1 MSTLLTHARHAARA
15 TIVAAGIA
23 LAAPALADP
32 NLYAVRN
39 LVSDVPGAAEQ
50 LDPDLVNPWGVA
62 FNPNGFVWVV
72 DNHTAKSTLYD
83 GNGIKQGL
91 IVTIPSANGTDP
103 GTPTGITFNGT
114 SDFRI
119 AVSPGATPIV
129 APFLFV
135 SEDGVVSAWAPPL
148 TTAQVVATNL
158 AANYK
163 GVAIAGDGV
172 ANRLYAADFVGG
184 RIDVYTSSFA
194 PTTVPGAFADPS
206 IPSGYGPFNIMA
218 FQGNLYVAYAKVGD
232 EGDEVAGKGLG
243 YVRVFDANGVLLKR
257 LISRGPLNAPWGMAI
272 APAGFG
278 RFSNRLLVGNFGDG
292 MINAFDVHS
301 GHFAGRLRLGK
312 GKPEGIEGL
321 WGIAFGPGVRN
332 QPTDTLFFAAGIDD
346 EAHGL
351 YGRIEPTEDESPD
364 DGDE

>member
-23 LAAPALADP
+23 LAAPALADS
-32 NLYAVRN
+32 NQYAIRN

-72 DNHTAKSTLYD
+72 DNGTGKSTLYD
-83 GNGIKQGL
+83 GNGIKQAL
-91 IVTIPSANGTDP
+91 IVTIPSASGADP

-119 AVSPGATPIV
+119 AVAPGATPVV
-129 APFLFV
+129 APFIFV
-135 SEDGVVSAWAPPL
+135 SEDGVISAWAPPL
-148 TTAQVVATNL
+148 TTAQVVATNP

-172 ANRLYAADFVGG
+172 ANHLYAADFVG
-184 RIDVYTSSFA
+184 RKIDVYTSTFA
-194 PTTVPGAFADPS
+194 PSSVPGGFADPS
-206 IPSGYGPFNIMA
+206 IPPGYGPFNIMA
-218 FQGNLYVAYAKVGD
+218 FQGNLYVAYAKIGD
-232 EGDEVAGKGLG
+232 EGDEVAGKGFG
-243 YVRVFDANGVLLKR
+243 FVRVFDANGVLLKR
-257 LISRGPLNAPWGMAI
+257 LVSRGPLNAPWGMAL

-292 MINAFDVHS
+292 MINAFDLKT
-301 GHFAGRLRLGK
+301 GHFAGRLRFGK

-346 EAHGL
+346 EEHGL
-351 YGRIEPTEDESPD
+351 YGRIEATEDEGENG
-364 DGDE
+364 GD